1 MESLSHP
8 SLAGSLA
15 GSPAQPPRPV
25 LTHLFAFRT
34 VAIIVI
40 VAGHCVGAF
49 DWSALPGVK
58 WFLNGVLENGTVL
71 FVFIAGYLFEYLS
84 GRFEYRRYL
93 SGKLRDVI
101 LPYLLVS
108 VPGLVHDMSTYE
120 GSWQGWLY
128 RVIWLLLQGGAG
140 LNFPLWFIPMIALYY
155 LAAPAFI
162 LFVRH
167 PRLYALLPLL
177 VVLSALIH
185 RVGDNTAMTFQAAY
199 FLSAYVAG
207 MWASHVREGLEPVL
221 KKYWLPLAVALGV
234 FILAQW
240 RWSPFHGNYEG
251 AYPFSR
257 EHGLIDWQILQ
268 KLLMCFVLL
277 GFTARWYTRR
287 VRGVDLLAEL
297 SFPIFF
303 IHAYVLFLFGWA
315 FKPGK
320 PEGSLALYVV
330 TTAGLFLACV
340 LVTWTLRT
348 VLGRNSRWVIGA

>member
-15 GSPAQPPRPV
+15 GSLVGSPARPSRPV
-25 LTHLFAFRT
+25 LTHLFAFRAL
-34 VAIIVI
+34 AIIVI
-40 VAGHCVGAF
+40 VAGHCIDVF
-49 DWSALPGVK
+49 DWSGSPGPQ
-58 WFLNGVLENGTVL
+58 WFLMGVLENGTVL

-128 RVIWLLLQGGAG
+128 KVIWLLLQGGAG

-185 RVGDNTAMTFQAAY
+185 RVEDNSATTFQAAY

-207 MWASHVREGLEPVL
+207 MWASHVRQSLEPVL
-221 KKYWLPLAVALGV
+221 KKYWLPLAVALGAYLL
-234 FILAQW
+234 FASDAGGQALAVQGRQVAAQRLQERDDGDTSSNQW
-240 RWSPFHGNYEG
+240 HIRLRLLFAMGSPCTTSAPTQPPRSF
-251 AYPFSR
+251 
-257 EHGLIDWQILQ
+257 
-268 KLLMCFVLL
+268 
-277 GFTARWYTRR
+277 
-287 VRGVDLLAEL
+287 DLSNRA
-297 SFPIFF
+297 
-303 IHAYVLFLFGWA
+303 
-315 FKPGK
+315 
-320 PEGSLALYVV
+320 SLAWRS
-330 TTAGLFLACV
+330 TATGPA
-340 LVTWTLRT
+340 R
-348 VLGRNSRWVIGA
+348 

>member
-25 LTHLFAFRT
+25 LTHLFAFRA

-40 VAGHCVGAF
+40 VAGHCIGVL
-49 DWSALPGVK
+49 DWSGSPGLQ
-58 WFLNGVLENGTVL
+58 WFLTGVLENGTVL

-93 SGKLRDVI
+93 SGKLRSVI

-128 RVIWLLLQGGAG
+128 RVFWLLLQGGAG

-185 RVGDNTAMTFQAAY
+185 RVEDNSATTFQAAY
-199 FLSAYVAG
+199 FLSVYVAG
-207 MWASHVREGLEPVL
+207 MWASHVRESLEPVL
-221 KKYWLPLAVALGV
+221 KKYWLPLAVALGA

-240 RWSPFHGNYEG
+240 RWSPFSGNYGG

-257 EHGLIDWQILQ
+257 EHGLVDWQILQ
-268 KLLMCFVLL
+268 KLLMCFALL
-277 GFTARWYTRR
+277 GFAARWYTRR

-303 IHAYVLFLFGWA
+303 LHAYFIFLFQSALG
-315 FKPGK
+315 P
-320 PEGSLALYVV
+320 PQPDGSLMLYAAGAGSILLASTLLALSLKS
-330 TTAGLFLACV
+330 A
-340 LVTWTLRT
+340 
-348 VLGRNSRWVIGA
+348 LGRNSRWVIGA